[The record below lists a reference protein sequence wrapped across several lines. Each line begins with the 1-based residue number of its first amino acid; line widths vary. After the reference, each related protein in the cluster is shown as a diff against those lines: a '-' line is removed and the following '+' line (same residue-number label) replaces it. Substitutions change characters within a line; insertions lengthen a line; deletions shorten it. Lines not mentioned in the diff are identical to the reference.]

1 MAILKNFV
9 AIDHH
14 RLGCLTTSK
23 MMMNSIV
30 MKAEQD
36 QIRHATDTSGSP
48 TTTMQ
53 HVDNSLN
60 PGQSGMG
67 AENTDTDLVS
77 TSKAFYVSLD
87 DNPNMI
93 VFTKLERIL
102 DKMQDEKIGVPIR
115 TVKTFM
121 TKIPSVFTGQDL
133 VAWLMTNMD
142 LSEAME
148 ALALANRMAS
158 FGYFFP
164 IDDHVLAVKNDN
176 TYYRFQVGSYCHAV
190 SAL

>member
-48 TTTMQ
+48 TTMQ
-53 HVDNSLN
+53 HVDNSN
-60 PGQSGMG
+60 PGPG

-164 IDDHVLAVKNDN
+164 IDDHIL
-176 TYYRFQVGSYCHAV
+176 QVR
-190 SAL
+190 